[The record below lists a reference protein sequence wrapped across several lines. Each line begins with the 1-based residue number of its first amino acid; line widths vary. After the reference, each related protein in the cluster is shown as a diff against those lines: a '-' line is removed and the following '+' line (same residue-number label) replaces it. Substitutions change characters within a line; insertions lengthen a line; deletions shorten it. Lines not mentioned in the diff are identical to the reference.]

1 MINVISWNNGESA
14 RAISSLVSNGK
25 LLLKNGAPIP
35 RTSDGVINFG
45 CSRDQRENPRGVTVL
60 NHPAAVAIACSKLR
74 TFNAM
79 ALDIAASEYTP
90 WFSTDPDQAVLKSI
104 MEDTPIVCRTIDNGH
119 SGAGIIVK
127 TPAELQDD
135 GSLPR
140 ASVYVK
146 ATKKHREY
154 RVHCGRFKGGV
165 RGDRS
170 IFRVIDVQRK
180 VRRAGVPD
188 GGVNGADRPFIWNHG
203 NDFVFQR
210 EGVNYSTIPS
220 PVLYAAG
227 HAMRVLDL
235 DFAAIDIIVE
245 QQTGNVYVLEV
256 NTSPGMEGSTL
267 ERYAEY
273 FRARLGSGNQAGLS
287 SWGGDSTEEQADDS
301 ED

>member
-35 RTSDGVINFG
+35 RSSQGVINFG
-45 CSRDQRENPRGVTVL
+45 CSELQRGNPRGVALL
-60 NHPAAVAIACSKLR
+60 NEPAAVAIACSKLR
-74 TFNAM
+74 TFNTM
-79 ALDIAASEYTP
+79 ASHTAASSYTP
-90 WFSTDPDQAVLKSI
+90 WFTTDPDQAVLKSI
-104 MEDTPIVCRTIDNGH
+104 MDDTPIVCRTIDNGH

-127 TPAELQDD
+127 TPAELQAD

-146 ATKKHREY
+146 AIKKRREY
-154 RVHCGRFKGGV
+154 RVHCGMFRASI

-170 IFRVIDVQRK
+170 QFRVIDVQRK

-188 GGVNGADRPFIWNHG
+188 GGVNGTDRPFIWNHG

-210 EGVNYSTIPS
+210 EGVSFSTIPNL
-220 PVLYAAG
+220 VIMAAQ
-227 HAMRVLDL
+227 HAIRALGL
-235 DFAAIDIIVE
+235 DFAAIDVVVE

-256 NTSPGMEGSTL
+256 NTSPGMEGTTL

-273 FRARLGSGNQAGLS
+273 FRARLGSGNQAEFSQWYGYS
-287 SWGGDSTEEQADDS
+287 SVEIQDGS